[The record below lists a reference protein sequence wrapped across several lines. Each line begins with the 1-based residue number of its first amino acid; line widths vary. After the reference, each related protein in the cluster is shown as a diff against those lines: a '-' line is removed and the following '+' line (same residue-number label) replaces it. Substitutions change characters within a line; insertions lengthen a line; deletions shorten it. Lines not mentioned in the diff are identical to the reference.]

1 MIRARCVWS
10 RGRRELVLGVQ
21 VMVRGCL
28 SLTSRAPALSI
39 SSCFYRVASAIT
51 GFASSQSSLSSIP
64 HHLLS
69 SLLWEGQYTL
79 FLWQT
84 TISEFCTRFSTFPLW
99 TWFIISDTFI
109 KTNKQ
114 KNTIKTKQAA
124 LPPQPP
130 PPHTKQNN
138 RWKTYCYPT
147 MSLMLWRSL
156 EMLVCLLN
164 CLSYLLWSEKGLLLF
179 ECDRSVQTVAT
190 TIYNYWFQCDI
201 KGPKFSH
208 YSLQLSQ
215 TKVNNSW
222 VWTEGIKERLPTKIS
237 MLFLSETQVSLGT
250 GSLCFC

>member
-10 RGRRELVLGVQ
+10 RSRRELVLGVQ

-64 HHLLS
+64 HRLLS

-79 FLWQT
+79 FLWRT

-114 KNTIKTKQAA
+114 KTLLKQNKLPPTKSRPTHKTKQ
-124 LPPQPP
+124 P
-130 PPHTKQNN
+130 
-138 RWKTYCYPT
+138 
-147 MSLMLWRSL
+147 L
-156 EMLVCLLN
+156 ENILLSDHV
-164 CLSYLLWSEKGLLLF
+164 L
-179 ECDRSVQTVAT
+179 DAT
-190 TIYNYWFQCDI
+190 
-201 KGPKFSH
+201 
-208 YSLQLSQ
+208 
-215 TKVNNSW
+215 
-222 VWTEGIKERLPTKIS
+222 E
-237 MLFLSETQVSLGT
+237 VSRDACV
-250 GSLCFC
+250 SA